1 MDYDSPAANAQA
13 ILRRNYFC
21 DGHADTLALVAL
33 KGYDLAAPEPAGHLS
48 LPRLQQIDQNLQFL
62 AIFVDPSVHG
72 YRGFLEALT
81 VASAAHRLELPLVRS
96 RADLERSRRSSRPQ
110 FLLSLEGAGP
120 LQGDLGRLEI
130 LFHLGLRAVGL
141 THNHDNQAAA
151 GCGSP
156 MAPPPAGFRGL
167 RPFGRR
173 LIARMHELGMV
184 VDVAHLARKAFYQV
198 LEVASRPV
206 INSHTCCARFVDI
219 ERNLDDAQLRAL
231 ASTGGLAAVT
241 YVPRFLKSEGPVTSE
256 DVLRHLE
263 HMVELMGVDHVALG
277 SDFDGVSELPTDLG
291 HPGQVVNL
299 VERMLRSGW
308 REPDIARVLGGNWL
322 RVLRQVL
329 PQE

>member
-1 MDYDSPAANAQA
+1 MDYDSPAANAQD

-21 DGHADTLALVAL
+21 DGHADTLAMVAL
-33 KGYDLAAPEPAGHLS
+33 KGYDLASLEPDGHLS
-48 LPRLQQIDQNLQFL
+48 LPRLEGIDQNLQFL
-62 AIFVDPSVHG
+62 AIFVAPSVRG
-72 YRGFLEALT
+72 SRGFLEALT
-81 VASAAHRLELPLVRS
+81 VASAAHRLKLPLVRS
-96 RADLERSRRSSRPQ
+96 RADLERSRRSSRPH

-156 MAPPPAGFRGL
+156 MAPPPTGFRGL

-173 LIARMHELGMV
+173 LIARMNELGMV

-206 INSHTCCARFVDI
+206 INSHTCCARFVNI
-219 ERNLDDAQLRAL
+219 ERNFDDSQLRAL

-263 HMVELMGVDHVALG
+263 HMVELMGVEHVALG